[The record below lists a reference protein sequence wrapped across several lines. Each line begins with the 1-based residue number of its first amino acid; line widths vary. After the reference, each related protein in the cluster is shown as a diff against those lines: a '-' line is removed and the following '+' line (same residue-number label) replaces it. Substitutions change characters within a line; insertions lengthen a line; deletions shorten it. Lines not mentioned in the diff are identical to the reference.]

1 MKIAMKICAML
12 LITVML
18 LTSLTSCVFFKR
30 MELTVKSVWKHVID
44 KEFLYIDSWI
54 IGKNSDQIQ
63 KLYGEFDKKGKSI
76 NQDGLYYDCVCGYYT
91 RKNENGFKLYLIYF
105 DSDGIAYLTET
116 EIGPKGG

>member
-76 NQDGLYYDCVCGYYT
+76 NQDGLYYD
-91 RKNENGFKLYLIYF
+91 
-105 DSDGIAYLTET
+105 
-116 EIGPKGG
+116 